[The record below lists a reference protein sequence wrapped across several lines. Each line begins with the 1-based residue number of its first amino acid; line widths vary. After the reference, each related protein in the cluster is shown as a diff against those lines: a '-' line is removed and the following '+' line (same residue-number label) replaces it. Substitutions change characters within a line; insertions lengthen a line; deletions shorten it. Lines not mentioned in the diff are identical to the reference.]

1 MLKSV
6 PLKVQLVGHTVFT
19 PPIKEEGDGNVDL
32 VFWPDESNELDVGLG
47 RLREFDGQ
55 ALVEF
60 AGTQLTMHAPNIFSG
75 GGPYEQWKD
84 HGTLT

>member
-1 MLKSV
+1 MLKSA

-32 VFWPDESNELDVGLG
+32 VFWPDESNELDVGL
-47 RLREFDGQ
+47 E
-55 ALVEF
+55 
-60 AGTQLTMHAPNIFSG
+60 HAPNIFG
-75 GGPYEQWKD
+75 AVARENWEN